1 MILKI
6 IFSLF
11 FLFSLSYCN
20 SQSSNYKIIYDYQY
34 IRDTITEPKIY
45 SKKEAHILVK
55 NGDLGLFKGY
65 PSYSNDSN
73 FVKSS
78 KYGFSP
84 EVTQENGQDILNE
97 AFQVRKNDLPSISRI
112 KLTKNYKEKKFNL
125 NLSSY
130 LTYNYQFEGDMVF
143 DWEMTG
149 KSDTLM
155 GMVVFQATTQYGG
168 RLYKAW
174 YTPEIPISDGPYVFS
189 GLPGLIVQVTDERY
203 WYVFKLKSIDLNP
216 SSVEFYEPKQI
227 GSPPMLTRTQFV
239 DMLRKEKNDPKLIGL
254 MDVTQSALLSVKSGK
269 LRKFDYLM
277 ESY

>member
-1 MILKI
+1 
-6 IFSLF
+6 
-11 FLFSLSYCN
+11 
-20 SQSSNYKIIYDYQY
+20 
-34 IRDTITEPKIY
+34 
-45 SKKEAHILVK
+45 VK
-55 NGDLGLFKGY
+55 NGNLALFKGY

-73 FVKSS
+73 FVKNS
-78 KYGFSP
+78 KYGFSRQI
-84 EVTQENGQDILNE
+84 TQENGQEILNE
-97 AFQVRKNDLPSISRI
+97 VLQARKNDLPSISRI

-189 GLPGLIVQVTDERY
+189 GLPGLIVQVKDERY

-227 GSPPMLTRTQFV
+227 GSPHMLTRTQFV

-254 MDVTQSALLSVKSGK
+254 MDVTQSALLSVKSGM